1 MNSSLRAL
9 LITALLTAVML
20 VWFKP
25 ETPLG
30 IAILC
35 AVIAVFFGLVAS
47 FSSETGEHACQ
58 LISVVDVDKLQIR
71 FNQKRFTV
79 FLWGIAAQPEHPH
92 HANAQ
97 QALDNWLRGKHLRI
111 KSTQH
116 HNDREYWQLLAN
128 DEDLGLWL
136 LTHGHAD
143 LTKQYLTSTAY
154 ENATTTARFQKRGIH
169 QTVEHKPWESA
180 PSSDAIT
187 EEVAV

>member
-1 MNSSLRAL
+1 MNNSLRAL
-9 LITALLTAVML
+9 LITALLTAVIL

-30 IAILC
+30 IAIMC
-35 AVIAVFFGLVAS
+35 AFIAVFFGLIAS

-58 LISVVDVDKLQIR
+58 LIKVVDVDKLQIR

-79 FLWGIAAQPEHPH
+79 SLWGIAAQPEHPH

-97 QALDNWLRGKHLRI
+97 QALVNWLHGKHLRI
-111 KSTQH
+111 KSSQQ

-128 DEDLGLWL
+128 DDDLGLWL
-136 LTHGHAD
+136 LANGHAD
-143 LTKQYLTSTAY
+143 LTKQYLTNTAY
-154 ENATTTARFQKRGIH
+154 ENANTTARFQKRGIH
-169 QTVEHKPWESA
+169 QAVDPKPWA
-180 PSSDAIT
+180 PTTTSDTLT